1 MVVTLNSGVG
11 LYAMIMN
18 KPCINCANAFYNF
31 QGLNFQAHNSD
42 ELLRFLVSDL
52 KIDYNK
58 VLKFIWYLK
67 IIFIV
72 LENLIIKKF

>member
-1 MVVTLNSGVG
+1 MVTLNSGVG

-67 IIFIV
+67 NNFYSFG
-72 LENLIIKKF
+72 KS